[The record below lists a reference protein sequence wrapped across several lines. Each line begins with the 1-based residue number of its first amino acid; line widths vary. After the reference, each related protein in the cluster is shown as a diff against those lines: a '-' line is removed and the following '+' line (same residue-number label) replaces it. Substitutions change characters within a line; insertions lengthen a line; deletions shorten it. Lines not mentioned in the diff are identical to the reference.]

1 MIAACQ
7 IDTDACFAVD
17 YRSARDLFLRLAR
30 AAGGR
35 MHAYPNTNRGP
46 YGETL
51 TTDIAWFGPQDASR
65 VLVLV
70 SATHGVEGFCGSGAQ
85 VDWILTGGPS
95 ALPPDTAALLVH
107 ALNPH
112 GFAWLRRVTEEGV
125 DLNRNGLLFEDDV
138 PKNAAYA
145 DLAEAF
151 VPLDLEEATVAAA
164 DALLAAWR
172 DTHGTYAY
180 QFARSTGQYTHPEG
194 IFYGGT
200 EPTWAARTLISVCQD
215 YELSNRRAVAVIDYH
230 TGLGAYASGEPI
242 CGHRPGESGQARC
255 RAWYGESLGE
265 PLLGTS
271 SSLPILG
278 LTQYVW
284 ARNVGDD
291 TLTFI
296 ALEYGTYDAET
307 GARALRLDH
316 VLHRAPAIVWQDEVV
331 QKIKR
336 DLRKF
341 YDPGT
346 TCWQELVLFRSRQVV
361 SQALTG
367 MSAA

>member
-7 IDTDACFAVD
+7 IDTGCFAED
-17 YRSARDLFLRLAR
+17 YRSARDVFVRVAS

-35 MHAYPNTNRGP
+35 MGFYSNPHRGP

-51 TTDIAWFGPQDASR
+51 TTDTAWFGPQDAGN

-70 SATHGVEGFCGSGAQ
+70 SATHGVEGFCGSAAQ
-85 VDWILTGGPS
+85 LDWIMTGGPA
-95 ALPPDTAALLVH
+95 ALPIDTAALLVH

-112 GFAWLRRVTEEGV
+112 GFAWLRRTTEEGI
-125 DLNRNGLLFEDDV
+125 DLNRNGLVFEAGV
-138 PKNAAYA
+138 PENAGYV

-151 VPLDLEEATVAAA
+151 VPRDLDEATLAAA
-164 DALLAAWR
+164 DAALAAWR
-172 DTHGTYAY
+172 DAHGDHAY
-180 QFARSTGQYTHPEG
+180 QFARSTGQYSHPEG

-200 EPTWAARTLISVCQD
+200 EPARAIRTLISICQD
-215 YELSNRRAVAVIDYH
+215 YRLSSRRSVAVIDYH
-230 TGLGAYASGEPI
+230 TGLGAHGSGEPI

-271 SSLPILG
+271 SSLPIPG

-284 ARNVGDD
+284 ARHVGDD
-291 TLTFI
+291 RLTFI

-316 VLHRAPAIVWQDEVV
+316 VLHRAPDVNWQDHIV

-341 YDPGT
+341 YYPDT
-346 TCWQELVLFRSRQVV
+346 TCWQELVLFRSRQVI
-361 SQALTG
+361 SQAMAG
-367 MSAA
+367 MSGL